1 MDCLKAWS
9 SVPAFADTCALKYL
23 QATQSNAG
31 KRFEAN
37 AIGFNQRK
45 GVSFSAP

>member
-9 SVPAFADTCALKYL
+9 AVPAFADTCALKYL
-23 QATQSNAG
+23 QATHAKAG
-31 KRFEAN
+31 NTCEAN
-37 AIGFNQRK
+37 TKGFNQRN